1 MIMMLKGLKKVVLVI
16 EAYFLN
22 GDNATCNVEWKHD
35 YKVLLWK
42 SFWGMKIQKFAL
54 KIVG

>member
-22 GDNATCNVEWKHD
+22 GDDATCNVGWKHD
-35 YKVLLWK
+35 Y
-42 SFWGMKIQKFAL
+42 
-54 KIVG
+54 